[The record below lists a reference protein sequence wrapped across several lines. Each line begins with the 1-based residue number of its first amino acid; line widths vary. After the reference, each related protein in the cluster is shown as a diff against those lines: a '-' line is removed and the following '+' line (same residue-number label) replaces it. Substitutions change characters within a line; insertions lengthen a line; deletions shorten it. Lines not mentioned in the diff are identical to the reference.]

1 MITFFD
7 FLRIF
12 FQKKNQIFFGSHLK
26 THFLMSAAKSRWIWF
41 LTEKCKSKCSL
52 RFYAKQFRLVFPKLI
67 YTFSNEQYCELKHFE
82 KLPWNANF
90 FQILNLN
97 LSAEKKYLEKNY
109 IITFFQFLSKDL
121 LVDVLKLLSYVT
133 GVLLGKSGEK
143 FKKSYWFWM
152 SRSFFPVFFPKL
164 TFTRRV
170 DFLGIQFDLKYFI
183 YDNIVGF

>member
-1 MITFFD
+1 
-7 FLRIF
+7 
-12 FQKKNQIFFGSHLK
+12 
-26 THFLMSAAKSRWIWF
+26 MSAAKSRWIWF
-41 LTEKCKSKCSL
+41 LTEKCKYKCSL
-52 RFYAKQFRLVFPKLI
+52 HFYAKQFRLVFPKLI
-67 YTFSNEQYCELKHFE
+67 YTFSNEQYCELKNFE

-97 LSAEKKYLEKNY
+97 LLAEKKYLEKNY